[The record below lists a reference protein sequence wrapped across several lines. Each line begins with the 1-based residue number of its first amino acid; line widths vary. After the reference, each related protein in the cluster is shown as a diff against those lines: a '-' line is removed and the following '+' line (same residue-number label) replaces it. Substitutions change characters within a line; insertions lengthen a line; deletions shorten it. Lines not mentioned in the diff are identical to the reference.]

1 MSSDPGTKV
10 GWEKHSDCMLK
21 NCIHYLKVVPDI
33 IATVLC
39 RTVKSLNCFLPK
51 RSIDILWLPSL
62 SRTKIQLLISENLGV
77 WQKVPS
83 LINIMGRG
91 FINFWHKWVV
101 FNIRRVSFWKAQR
114 AFLTRES
121 GGMLPTWVVSL
132 LQEGRITRYTA
143 IIETP
148 DVQLWPYLKVH

>member
-1 MSSDPGTKV
+1 
-10 GWEKHSDCMLK
+10 MLK

-132 LQEGRITRYTA
+132 LQAGRITRYTA

-148 DVQLWPYLKVH
+148 AKYFEVSIRVLGHKHLHVPCPFHG